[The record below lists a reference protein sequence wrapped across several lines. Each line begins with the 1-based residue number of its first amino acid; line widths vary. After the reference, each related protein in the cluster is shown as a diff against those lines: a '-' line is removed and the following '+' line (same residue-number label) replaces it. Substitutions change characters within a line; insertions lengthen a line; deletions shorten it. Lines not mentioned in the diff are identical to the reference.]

1 MPDYPPILI
10 VDDSEDVRI
19 LLKLKLNKLGFE
31 TIEAQDG
38 EDALEVLEE
47 NEEIK
52 VVLMDIMMPNLSGFE
67 VFEKMRPIKEER
79 EMKVCFLTADTRDE
93 SIEKANALGAD
104 GFITKPVTS
113 AKLKDEILNIINK
126 VYN

>member
-38 EDALEVLEE
+38 DDALEVLDE
-47 NEEIK
+47 NDDIRI
-52 VVLMDIMMPNLSGFE
+52 VLMDIMMPNLSGFE
-67 VFEKMRPIKEER
+67 VLELMRPYKNER
-79 EMKVCFLTADTRDE
+79 KIKVCFLTADNRQETID
-93 SIEKANALGAD
+93 KAETLGAD
-104 GFITKPVTS
+104 GFIAKPVTS
-113 AKLKDEILNIINK
+113 EKLKDKLLEIVKEAFI
-126 VYN
+126 